1 MKPTPTP
8 AEQIDAL
15 NVALSAN
22 LEARAMIDHTKID
35 LATQGR
41 LLHQSDTGR
50 DLLEAIYPGAVRL
63 SKMTVELIDA
73 VAAGSESADKAR
85 EIAANEE
92 RSFAEIGRLLT
103 RARRDATKR
112 NDPRR
117 LYESYLNEGFMS
129 LVRRSDTRL

>member
-92 RSFAEIGRLLT
+92 MPRKEMTRGGFTKAILT
-103 RARRDATKR
+103 RALCRWSAGPTPACEK
-112 NDPRR
+112 
-117 LYESYLNEGFMS
+117 
-129 LVRRSDTRL
+129 